1 MHAGPGNR
9 SHPGLAV
16 HVEYI
21 MDDGINLAF
30 KTDMGDSQALRET
43 WQRLSMSKISVAIT
57 GVRKQVIRPSGMLL
71 INGPR
76 VVWGNITAL
85 FFPTARLS
93 PENRFKTA
101 LDAQAVRA
109 RDVKSRM
116 DTCPF

>member
-16 HVEYI
+16 HVGYI

-30 KTDMGDSQALRET
+30 KTDMGDSHAPRET

-76 VVWGNITAL
+76 VVWGKHHRTFLPDCAIVA
-85 FFPTARLS
+85 
-93 PENRFKTA
+93 
-101 LDAQAVRA
+101 
-109 RDVKSRM
+109 
-116 DTCPF
+116 